1 MTYHSSGA
9 DRFRDVTGGDIYRT
23 RLPILSHSGEQRWN
37 RLRML
42 ARRIVSLLAAQRV
55 AVAASRT
62 RRLQCQ
68 QSLCGSSYDRAPAAR
83 TANRRRP

>member
-9 DRFRDVTGGDIYRT
+9 DRFREFTGGDDRRT
-23 RLPILSHSGEQRWN
+23 RPPILSHSSELRWN

-42 ARRIVSLLAAQRV
+42 ARRIVGFLASQRV

-62 RRLQCQ
+62 RRLQRQ
-68 QSLCGSSYDRAPAAR
+68 RSFYGAGYDRAPAAR